1 MASQA
6 PQPQLPPLYQGLEP
20 VSSNKHA
27 DWNVRVIS
35 KIPQAANMHAIPAT
49 VDEFVMLQ
57 RHFPII
63 FSAGDNPV
71 PLVLMGLNE
80 GVNCYLDEE
89 GGLKDQDNPVYMP
102 AYMRRYPFMLARLR
116 ADSDELSLC
125 VDPTMG
131 AIGEFDEG
139 DKMFVDGQPSEM
151 LKGILGFCEQF
162 ETAGRRT
169 QNFMDELKKYDL
181 LMDGEVAIQAA
192 GLEKP
197 FVYRGFQMVDEK
209 KLRELSGDKLRKL
222 SQDNILPL
230 IFAHLFSLS
239 QIRELFTRQ
248 VRMGKGPV
256 DIKALEEAQAKA
268 PAPQDA

>member
-1 MASQA
+1 MASEA

-20 VSSNKHA
+20 ISSNKHA
-27 DWNVRVIS
+27 DWNVRVLS
-35 KIPQAANMHAIPAT
+35 KIPQAANMHAVPAT

-63 FSAGDNPV
+63 FSAGENPV

-80 GVNCYLDEE
+80 GVNCYLDDE
-89 GGLKDQDNPVYMP
+89 GALEDQSIYMP
-102 AYMRRYPFMLARLR
+102 AYLRRYPFMLARLR
-116 ADSDELSLC
+116 PDSDELSLC

-139 DKMFVDGQPSEM
+139 EKMFADGQPTDA
-151 LKGILGFCEQF
+151 LKNVLNFCEQF

-169 QNFMDELKKYDL
+169 QNFMEEVMKHEL

-197 FVYRGFQMVDEK
+197 FVYRGFQMIDEQ
-209 KLRELSGDKLRKL
+209 KLRDLPGDKLRKL

-230 IFAHLFSLS
+230 LFAHLFSLS
-239 QIRELFTRQ
+239 QIRELFSRQ
-248 VRMGKGPV
+248 VRLGKGPV
-256 DIKALEEAQAKA
+256 DAKEIEEAQKNA
-268 PAPQDA
+268 PITQDA